1 MKMISM
7 FVLSP
12 GQDPGRAGLSMEYKI
27 YRVITW
33 QLDDIDLNKN
43 LSLSSTGK
51 LYHKSQ
57 AVQSHVVEILAVFPV
72 VYRIEGLG

>member
-12 GQDPGRAGLSMEYKI
+12 GAGRAVEHKI
-27 YRVITW
+27 YRYYGPFKLTW

-57 AVQSHVVEILAVFPV
+57 AVQSHVVEILALFPV